1 MTDMWIY
8 TGHHVVVNV
17 PYFGTFN
24 HKAILSDIVVHT
36 KSFMANLQ

>member
-17 PYFGTFN
+17 PYFGTIN
-24 HKAILSDIVVHT
+24 HRVMLSDIVVHT
-36 KSFMANLQ
+36 LSSMVS